1 MFINTEFTE
10 SDILEAINVV
20 TDVVHDVIKQNNQ
33 FAASIVEIDPE
44 AAEQT
49 LIKTGEQIEAAQ
61 MLLEFALALGGD
73 NEELSEYE
81 V

>member
-1 MFINTEFTE
+1 MFVETEFTK
-10 SDILEAINVV
+10 SDILEAINVA
-20 TDVVHDVIKQNNQ
+20 TSLIHDVVKQNNQ

-61 MLLEFALALGGD
+61 TLLEFALALG
-73 NEELSEYE
+73 EEEISEYE